1 MAARAAAIALL
12 ATIAAVTAAPLAH
25 RAAST
30 TATATPVGTH
40 PVGMVPPLARHRRG
54 AEFVIDGYNGN
65 KNDWHYA
72 TIKEVNP
79 IPTCAGHPATYDAG
93 YGSCST
99 YAWGHKSQNFPF
111 CAQDINTAG
120 EVAENVCRE
129 CGACDDGRR
138 VFTWENRAGVKWTLT
153 QLGGTR
159 ASNDFDVGT
168 DCPYYATGYT
178 VATAK
183 FDNSGN
189 MVAITGPG
197 GYQYTIGSCKDTS
210 PSKDTSPWCP
220 TWQRA
225 GYCAHA
231 AYKPWM
237 ATNCRSACGLCDK
250 RNVPFTCTKDHGI
263 QYGSKAINAHK
274 HTGSYEGCMKKCE
287 LNHKCT
293 YFTYSPQ
300 YGHGASDCWLK
311 DDTIAKAEGNS
322 FRKKNSKA
330 TSGKC
335 TRTVSSVL

>member
-1 MAARAAAIALL
+1 ML
-12 ATIAAVTAAPLAH
+12 
-25 RAAST
+25 
-30 TATATPVGTH
+30 
-40 PVGMVPPLARHRRG
+40 PPLARHRRG
-54 AEFVIDGYNGN
+54 LAFVVDGHNGN
-65 KNDWHYA
+65 KNDWHYV
-72 TIKEVNP
+72 TIEVDARSMEEELLP
-79 IPTCAGHPATYDAG
+79 KCAGNPATYDAD
-93 YGSCST
+93 YGGCST
-99 YAWGHKSQNFPF
+99 YAVGKSNHGW
-111 CAQDINTAG
+111 CAKDKDAAG
-120 EVAENVCRE
+120 NQADSVCRE
-129 CGACDDGRR
+129 CGACGSGEGRL

-153 QLGGTR
+153 QLG
-159 ASNDFDVGT
+159 ASKDFDVGT

-250 RNVPFTCTKDHGI
+250 RNVPFTCTKEHGI
-263 QYGSKAINAHK
+263 QYGSKVINTHK

-300 YGHGASDCWLK
+300 YGPGAPDCWLK

-335 TRTVSSVL
+335 TRTV